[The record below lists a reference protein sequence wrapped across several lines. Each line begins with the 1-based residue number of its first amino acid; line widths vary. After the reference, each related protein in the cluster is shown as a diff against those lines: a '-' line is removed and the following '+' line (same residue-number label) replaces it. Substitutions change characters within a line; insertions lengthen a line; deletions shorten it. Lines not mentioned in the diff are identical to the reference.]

1 MRPLLPLCAAVFLC
15 LPVSAAA
22 SPKSS
27 YLHYL
32 KALLHTNQGEF
43 AQALQ
48 EYEEA
53 LKLDPQSAFICQQAA
68 ELSLEMGRLDKALE
82 MAQRLVE
89 LSPENPQAQYLLGN
103 IRWARNEPAE
113 ARAAFEKT
121 LELKPDFHEALFA
134 LGNLLSIES
143 PEKARRYLEDY
154 LAQNPGNSA
163 EAAYQLS
170 LMAQRSGRL
179 ADAATYLKRSIAQD
193 PANLQ
198 SRIQLGQ
205 LYEMMRDTQSA
216 VAEYREVLQRDP
228 DNVALLDHLGEL
240 LYAVDDAAGARG
252 LFEKAKALAP
262 ANATTCLWLALLAE
276 GDLKFDEAARH
287 IRESEALADDPSLH
301 LRLSYYLTQG
311 NRLEEAVEVLETA
324 HKRWPDNTELA
335 YFLALGYDDLRKP
348 AKAIE
353 LLRAVVRG
361 QPEHRDA
368 RFQLGAMYEKTGD
381 IGKAEEQF
389 RELLKVYPQD
399 AAALNYLGYSLTDR
413 GLKLDEAESFIRQ
426 AVGLDPQ
433 NGAYADSLGW
443 VQFKRG
449 RIEEALSQLRQA
461 ARLLPDDETIWDHVG
476 DASEAVG
483 DSTSA
488 WSAWRTAQ
496 LWRSE
501 KSASRRTESARKLS
515 RLESRMDP
523 GELGGLHLAFLRDTR
538 GELTSFGGPCT
549 VEGEVVGRKFVFP
562 GLLSYK
568 TPWDLT
574 VELVGPLF
582 VPLFRAAISGQEG
595 FVMDPLRLE
604 GVPDDVLRDNLY
616 SGLVLLREY
625 FDGTLFR
632 GGGALLRKG
641 WRDTWV
647 ETPRGRLRFERG
659 QPRLAVVEP
668 NVDGG
673 VALEL
678 ADYVPVDGRW
688 VPKRLSLV
696 GKGFSM
702 RLIFPAPSIRF
713 VSQPASKAPQP

>member
-1 MRPLLPLCAAVFLC
+1 MKRLLPLCAAALLG
-15 LPVSAAA
+15 LPASSWA
-22 SPKSS
+22 SPKAS

-43 AQALQ
+43 GQALQ

-53 LKLDPQSAFICQQAA
+53 LKLDPQSAFICQQSA

-82 MAQRLVE
+82 MARRLVE
-89 LSPENPQAQYLLGN
+89 LSPENPQAHYLLGN
-103 IRWARNEPAE
+103 IHWARSEPAE

-170 LMAQRSGRL
+170 LMEQRSGRL
-179 ADAATYLKRSIAQD
+179 AEAASYLKRSIAQD

-228 DNVALLDHLGEL
+228 NNVSLLDHLGEL
-240 LYAVDDAAGARG
+240 LYAVDDAAGARE

-276 GDLKFDEAARH
+276 GELKFDEAAQQ
-287 IRESEALADDPSLH
+287 IRESEALADDSSLH

-311 NRLEEAVEVLETA
+311 NRLKEAVEALEAA
-324 HKRWPDNTELA
+324 HKKWPDNTELS
-335 YFLALGYDDLRKP
+335 YFLALGYDDLQKP
-348 AKAIE
+348 AKAVD
-353 LLRAVVRG
+353 LLQMVVRS

-381 IGKAEEQF
+381 IRRAEEQF
-389 RELLKVYPQD
+389 KELLRVYPQD
-399 AAALNYLGYSLTDR
+399 AAALNYLGYSLADR
-413 GLKLDEAESFIRQ
+413 GLKMDEAESLIRQ
-426 AVGLDPQ
+426 AVALDPQ

-443 VQFKRG
+443 ALFKRG
-449 RIEEALSQLRQA
+449 RIEEALPQLRQA

-476 DASEAVG
+476 DAFEAVG
-483 DSTSA
+483 DSASA
-488 WSAWRTAQ
+488 WNAWRTAQ

-501 KSASRRTESARKLS
+501 KNAPGKTASAKKISKVEARMGPK
-515 RLESRMDP
+515 
-523 GELGGLHLAFLRDTR
+523 ELGGLNLAFLRDTR
-538 GELTSFGGPCT
+538 GELSSFGGPCT
-549 VEGEVVGRKFVFP
+549 VEGEVVGSKFVFP
-562 GLLSYK
+562 GLVNYK
-568 TPWDLT
+568 TPWDLS

-582 VPLFRAAISGQEG
+582 VPIFRASISGQEG

-604 GVPDDVLRDNLY
+604 GVPDDVLRDSLY

-625 FDGTLFR
+625 FDGSLFR
-632 GGGALLRKG
+632 EDAALLRKG
-641 WRDTWV
+641 WRDAWV
-647 ETPRGRLRFERG
+647 ETPRGRFRFEKG
-659 QPRLAVVEP
+659 QPRLAAVEP
-668 NVDGG
+668 NASGG
-673 VALEL
+673 VSLEF
-678 ADYVPVDGRW
+678 ADYLPVDGHW
-688 VPKRLSLV
+688 VPRRLALV
-696 GKGFSM
+696 GRGFSM
-702 RLIFPAPSIRF
+702 RFIFSAPSIRF
-713 VSQPASKAPQP
+713 VPRPAQKAAQP